1 MIFVLMAMV
10 QLMED
15 GGSGVSSLGAMG
27 LVEVAMGLQ
36 PELEL
41 VITHHQD
48 MVARTVLDRG
58 YKEES
63 ALIIYVALIQHAIVE
78 RYGQIPEI
86 ESLVEKW

>member
-15 GGSGVSSLGAMG
+15 GGSGVSIPGAVV

-41 VITHHQD
+41 VTTHRQE
-48 MVARTVLDRG
+48 MVVGNVLDRG
-58 YKEES
+58 PKEES
-63 ALIIYVALIQHAIVE
+63 ARIIFVAQIQHVIVE
-78 RYGQIPEI
+78 RYGHILAI
-86 ESLVEKW
+86 ESQVEKW

>member
-1 MIFVLMAMV
+1 M
-10 QLMED
+10 
-15 GGSGVSSLGAMG
+15 SSLGAMG

-41 VITHHQD
+41 VTTHRQD
-48 MVARTVLDRG
+48 LVAEIVLDRG

-63 ALIIYVALIQHAIVE
+63 ARIIFVALIQHAIVE
-78 RYGQIPEI
+78 KYGHIQAI

>member
-1 MIFVLMAMV
+1 
-10 QLMED
+10 MEV
-15 GGSGVSSLGAMG
+15 GGSGVSTPGAVV
-27 LVEVAMGLQ
+27 LVEEAMGLQ

-63 ALIIYVALIQHAIVE
+63 ALTIYVALIQHAIVE
-78 RYGQIPEI
+78 RYGHLREI
-86 ESLVEKW
+86 ELRVEKW

>member
-41 VITHHQD
+41 VTTHRQD
-48 MVARTVLDRG
+48 LVAEIVLDRG

-63 ALIIYVALIQHAIVE
+63 ARIIFVALIQHAIVE
-78 RYGQIPEI
+78 KYGHILAI
-86 ESLVEKW
+86 ELQVEKW

>member
-27 LVEVAMGLQ
+27 PVEEAMGLQ

-41 VITHHQD
+41 VTTRRQD
-48 MVARTVLDRG
+48 MVVGTVLDREP
-58 YKEES
+58 KEES

-78 RYGQIPEI
+78 KYGQIPAI
-86 ESLVEKW
+86 ESLAGKW

>member
-1 MIFVLMAMV
+1 
-10 QLMED
+10 MED
-15 GGSGVSSLGAMG
+15 GDSGVSSLGAVG

-41 VITHHQD
+41 VITHRQD

-63 ALIIYVALIQHAIVE
+63 ARIICAALIQHAIVE
-78 RYGQIPEI
+78 RYGHFLAI
-86 ESLVEKW
+86 ESQAGMW